1 MKEFKTYYRS
11 EIGLIE
17 IAGTEDGIHSVN
29 FVEEKSTSTPEIPSC
44 LKECVEQLD
53 EYFKG
58 KRKEFSLKMKLGGTD
73 FQKKVW
79 RELMRIPFGKTVSY
93 KDIAEAIGKKEAT
106 RAVGMANNRNPIGI
120 IIPCH
125 RVIGS
130 DGKLVGY
137 GGGLWRKE
145 WLINHE
151 RKVSSGDLM
160 KLI

>member
-29 FVEEKSTSTPEIPSC
+29 FVEEESMSSPEIPSC
-44 LKECVEQLD
+44 LKECVRQLD

>member
-44 LKECVEQLD
+44 LKECVRQLD